1 MTSAEATS
9 AVKSVG
15 TGPALAE
22 GKTLTVG
29 TQPCETVAV
38 AAAIVVE
45 IIVAA

>member
-1 MTSAEATS
+1 LTSAEATS

-15 TGPALAE
+15 T
-22 GKTLTVG
+22 TLTVG